1 MVSKD
6 AGKMIFNNLRL
17 KKWSQPIYAKVF
29 LKSKQ
34 VDNNCSNSL
43 RAGGIHRHDKLLVCD
58 RCHAELY
65 GPAKVR
71 GHVVASVEFMW

>member
-1 MVSKD
+1 MQK
-6 AGKMIFNNLRL
+6 FL
-17 KKWSQPIYAKVF
+17 KKGV
-29 LKSKQ
+29 LKSRQ

-43 RAGGIHRHDKLLVCD
+43 RAGGIHRHDNLLVCD

-71 GHVVASVEFMW
+71 EHAVASVEVYLGVS